1 MNIVFYFLVLL
12 TEASLILTKPISK
25 SLATRLYDPDYPIY
39 DSFPVDTLK
48 LASNNIV
55 EDAIDPTSAS
65 LTTNESNEGSEN
77 IDSVLNNNYP
87 AIAGLICRPNPQGA
101 RSIGDPSHS
110 VKITCNGGQAPGD
123 CKACNKR
130 KVCEDLHVTCGVDYN
145 GTSQCMLIGRYLRI
159 DLTVQ
164 QSEYLLPVK
173 CVPDS
178 APL

>member
-1 MNIVFYFLVLL
+1 MNIAFHFLVLL
-12 TEASLILTKPISK
+12 TGASLILTKPISK

-39 DSFPVDTLK
+39 DSFPADTLK
-48 LASNNIV
+48 LASNNVV
-55 EDAIDPTSAS
+55 EDGIDPTSAS

-77 IDSVLNNNYP
+77 IDSVLNNNSP

-101 RSIGDPSHS
+101 RSIEDSSHH

-130 KVCEDLHVTCGVDYN
+130 KVCEDLGISCGVDYK
-145 GTSQCMLIGRYLRI
+145 GTSQCILIGGDLRI
-159 DLTVQ
+159 DLTIQ
-164 QSEYLLPVK
+164 QSEHLLPIK